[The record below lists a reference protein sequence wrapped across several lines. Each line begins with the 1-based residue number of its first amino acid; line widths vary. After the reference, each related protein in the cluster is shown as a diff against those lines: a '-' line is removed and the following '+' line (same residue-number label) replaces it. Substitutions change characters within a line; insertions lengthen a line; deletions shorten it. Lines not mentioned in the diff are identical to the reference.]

1 METDQLAEMVSHSN
15 HSIDTFST
23 AIDLNNASLN
33 HLSHLTIP
41 SPLPLPL
48 LKQACEPGL
57 SVQRSGSLPEPLPV
71 PPPDRL
77 PLPAALGNR
86 REQPASA
93 DRLDHHSPPNR
104 DHLTQFHA
112 HAHSPWFLA
121 HQLPERQVQEGSS
134 ICRKRLKEEK
144 DEEARRC

>member
-1 METDQLAEMVSHSN
+1 MASHSN

-23 AIDLNNASLN
+23 AIDLDNAALN
-33 HLSHLTIP
+33 HLSDPAIP
-41 SPLPLPL
+41 SPLPVPL
-48 LKQACEPGL
+48 LKHACEPDL

-71 PPPDRL
+71 PPSDRL

-93 DRLDHHSPPNR
+93 DRLDHHSPPNC
-104 DHLTQFHA
+104 DHLIQLHA
-112 HAHSPWFLA
+112 HAHSPRFLA

-134 ICRKRLKEEK
+134 ICRKKLKEEK